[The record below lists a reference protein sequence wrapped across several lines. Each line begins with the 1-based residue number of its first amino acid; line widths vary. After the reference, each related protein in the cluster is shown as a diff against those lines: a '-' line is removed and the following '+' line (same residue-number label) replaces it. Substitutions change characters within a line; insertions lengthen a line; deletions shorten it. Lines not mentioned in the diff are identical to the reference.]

1 MNRSGTENKTQTS
14 AANGS
19 TSPIRRLFR
28 HSAIYSIST
37 SVQRLQGLILTPVYT
52 STLYLPQISQYG
64 NYGLVY
70 TFIAFMNFVY
80 LYGMDAAFL
89 RYFFLG
95 KKNPKAV
102 FSSSFLIL
110 ILSSLLT
117 SVLLLVFA
125 GSIAE
130 VILFSPAL
138 APLVRLAALILF
150 FDTIGNFPFL
160 ILRAEERPVTFT
172 VFRMLRF
179 SLELVFNILFVVVL
193 KKGVPGILYANL
205 LASVINLIVMSPFAA
220 KYFQLVI
227 DFRLLKQ
234 MVRFGLPFLPNG
246 IAFMTIEMMD
256 RFLVTKYLGKDVM
269 AFYHAN
275 CKFATVLLLLIIGFR
290 NAWQPFFLKIARD
303 KNARAVYSRILNYF
317 VFVAGTIVV
326 FMLFFIEPILTHR
339 YFDSFYILG
348 PKYWAGIP
356 IIPWRV
362 FAYFLFGV
370 YVIFTP
376 AFYITKKSQY
386 MFLFTGAGAVFNILL
401 NLILIPKIGMWGAV
415 TATVG
420 AYFVMTLLIS
430 LVAQKI
436 YPIPLNYKKLLWG
449 TLIIGVSFLIHHLV
463 LPTVWWRI
471 LIFFTVVAVFLF
483 TMFNWKEISQLGF
496 SAFTRLKK
504 NGMNTNE

>member
-1 MNRSGTENKTQTS
+1 MNRSGTEKKAQTS
-14 AANGS
+14 AENEPV
-19 TSPIRRLFR
+19 SPIRRLFR

-52 STLYLPQISQYG
+52 STLYLPQVSQYG

-95 KKNPKAV
+95 KKSPKSV

-110 ILSSLLT
+110 ILSSLVT

-179 SLELVFNILFVVVL
+179 SLELIFNIIFVVVL

-205 LASVINLIVMSPFAA
+205 LASMINLIVMSPFAA

-227 DFRLLKQ
+227 DFPLVKQ

-275 CKFATVLLLLIIGFR
+275 CKFATVLLLLIVGFR

-303 KNARAVYSRILNYF
+303 KNAQVIYSRILNYF
-317 VFVAGTIVV
+317 VFGAGSIVI
-326 FMLFFIEPILTHR
+326 FMLFFIKPILTHH
-339 YFDSFYILG
+339 YFSSFYILG
-348 PKYWAGIP
+348 TKYWAGIP

-362 FAYFLFGV
+362 FAYFLFGI

-386 MFLFTGAGAVFNILL
+386 MFLFTGAGAVINILL
-401 NLILIPKIGMWGAV
+401 NFLLLPRIGMWGAV

-420 AYFVMTLLIS
+420 AYFVMALLIS
-430 LVAQKI
+430 MVAQKI
-436 YPIPLNYKKLLWG
+436 YPIPLNYKKLFWG
-449 TLIIGVSFLIHHLV
+449 TTIIALSFLIHHLFRETIGW
-463 LPTVWWRI
+463 LI
-471 LIFFTVVAVFLF
+471 LFFIVMVIIFLF
-483 TMFNWKEISQLGF
+483 TMFNMQEISRLKF
-496 SAFTRLKK
+496 SASNPLKK
-504 NGMNTNE
+504 KR